1 VQGSELLTMLLALL
15 LVYVAPWWGNRV
27 GDVGSTLLRPRAAT
41 FATLTLLPLFALAI
55 LKLSAQ
61 SYTPFLYFQF

>member
-1 VQGSELLTMLLALL
+1 MLLAGV
-15 LVYVAPWWGNRV
+15 LVYVAPWWGRTV
-27 GDVGSTLLRPRAAT
+27 GDVGGRLLRPRLAVTAT
-41 FATLTLLPLFALAI
+41 TVLLPLFVLAI

>member
-1 VQGSELLTMLLALL
+1 MLVTMLLAAV
-15 LVYVAPWWGNRV
+15 LVYLAPVWGHRV
-27 GDVGSTLLRPRAAT
+27 GEVGGRLLRPRLATAAT
-41 FATLTLLPLFALAI
+41 LSLLPLFVLAV